1 MAAVYHRRFLIELFY
16 NNAKVADLQVLPG
29 EWKLKISY
37 GPGGVTFGRLAMTDC
52 RARGAY

>member
-1 MAAVYHRRFLIELFY
+1 VYHRRFLIELFY

-37 GPGGVTFGRLAMTDC
+37 GPGGVTFGRLSMTDC